1 MPTWHSH
8 PAGHKEAI
16 MKTPSH
22 AETPFSQ
29 LLFSWAVHVIS
40 RTIVSIRPNHLAGQI
55 AADVAAT
62 GNPSGV

>member
-1 MPTWHSH
+1 
-8 PAGHKEAI
+8 

-22 AETPFSQ
+22 AATPFSQ
-29 LLFSWAVHVIS
+29 LLFSWTMHVIS
-40 RTIVSIRPNHLAGQI
+40 RTFASIRPNYLAGQI

>member
-1 MPTWHSH
+1 
-8 PAGHKEAI
+8 

-22 AETPFSQ
+22 AETPFAQ

-40 RTIVSIRPNHLAGQI
+40 RTIASIRPNYLAGQI